1 MSILSGNAAAPN
13 RERKLQLVARDDQEN
28 LYSAVPFETFDKAS
42 ISNYEGKLAVARSLA
57 EQAKSGETIGAGSG
71 STSFLAIHAIAERV
85 AAGDLIDV
93 TLIPTSIEVQ
103 LTIANLGLRVGD
115 LAASAPTWLFDGAD
129 EVDPNLNLI
138 KGRGGAL
145 FREKLMFRSTPDRRV
160 IVDESKRVE
169 KLGSNFAVPVEV
181 VPLALP
187 VVMPRLQDLNPTMI
201 EIRKAT
207 GKDGPVITELGNVIF
222 DCRFDGIADDLEEQ
236 IKSITGVVE
245 SGLFQ
250 GCSPTL
256 VSA

>member
-1 MSILSGNAAAPN
+1 MRPVLPSGQPP
-13 RERKLQLVARDDQEN
+13 RDWT
-28 LYSAVPFETFDKAS
+28 SVPFETFDRDS

-57 EQAKSGETIGAGSG
+57 ESAESGQTIGAGSG
-71 STSFLAIHAIAERV
+71 STAFLAIHALAERV
-85 AAGDLIDV
+85 AGGEISAV

-103 LTIANLGLRVGD
+103 LTIANLGLPVGD
-115 LAASAPTWLFDGAD
+115 LVAGPPAWLFDGAD
-129 EVDPNLNLI
+129 EVDPGLNLI

-145 FREKLMFRSTPDRRV
+145 FREKLMFRATADRRV

-169 KLGSNFAVPVEV
+169 RLGSKFAVPVEV

-187 VVMPRLQDLNPTMI
+187 VVMPRLEMLDPSEI

-207 GKDGPVITELGNVIF
+207 GKDGPVITESGNVIV
-222 DCRFDGIADDLEEQ
+222 DCRFEGIEDDLESQ
-236 IKSITGVVE
+236 IKSITGVAE

-250 GCSPTL
+250 GYAPTL

>member
-1 MSILSGNAAAPN
+1 MTEPDGGA
-13 RERKLQLVARDDQEN
+13 Q
-28 LYSAVPFETFDKAS
+28 YSSVPFETFDQGS

-57 EQAKSGETIGAGSG
+57 EGAESGQIVGAGSG

-85 AAGDLIDV
+85 AAGELTNVI
-93 TLIPTSIEVQ
+93 LIPTSIEVQ

-115 LAASAPTWLFDGAD
+115 LAAGAPAWLFDGAD
-129 EVDPNLNLI
+129 EVDPGLNLI

-145 FREKLMFRSTPDRRV
+145 FREKLMFRATEDRRV

-169 KLGSNFAVPVEV
+169 RLGSKFAIPVEV

-187 VVMPRLQDLNPTMI
+187 VVMPRLEALGPAET
-201 EIRKAT
+201 EIRIAT
-207 GKDGPVITELGNVIF
+207 GKDGPVITESGNVIV
-222 DCRFDGIADDLEEQ
+222 DCRFDGIDDDLEAR

-250 GCSPTL
+250 GYTPTL
-256 VSA
+256 ISA